1 MDMSPT
7 VSPWALRW
15 HNAHAHS
22 TDTTCCCATT
32 TALHCDTTE
41 VNFDF
46 ITFFMIFIDV
56 WLKMTGQRLV
66 TCKEFNLSVSNMER
80 ATIIEGMFLNKTMT
94 RPRLRLETDL
104 PYDLLLKVL
113 RDTEHIKRAR

>member
-1 MDMSPT
+1 
-7 VSPWALRW
+7 
-15 HNAHAHS
+15 
-22 TDTTCCCATT
+22 
-32 TALHCDTTE
+32 
-41 VNFDF
+41 
-46 ITFFMIFIDV
+46 MIFIDV